1 MTPYTSA
8 PRIDVP
14 LDLAISSRVDGS
26 TEHVPTDVVIVGG
39 GLAGIAAAIAAARRG
54 CSVALVHNRTV
65 LGGNSSSEIR
75 VWVVGATAH
84 GEQLYARETGI
95 MGELWLEN
103 QFQNPDGNPYLW
115 DLVLREAI
123 AREPRIALFL
133 DTDVRE
139 VEADGPADRRVIRSV
154 TGWSTGSERVRRF
167 TAPQFVDASGDGIVG
182 ALAGA
187 EFRVGREGRDEF
199 GEEWAPEQPDAA
211 TLGSTLLFYVK
222 DAGHPVPFVRPS
234 IALDLSETTILR
246 RRVIST
252 SDNGCD
258 YWWIEWGGELDVVRD
273 NDLIR
278 DRLQGI
284 VYGIWDHIKN
294 SGAFDADTLT
304 LEWVG
309 SMPGKRE
316 YRRFVGEYT
325 MTQHDVI
332 GQTKFPDAVGFG
344 GWSID
349 LHPPGGVYADE
360 PASLHRYPDGVYSL
374 PLRSFFSRNV
384 ENRWM
389 AGRTMSATHIAFGST
404 RVMATCAVGG
414 EAAGLG
420 AAEAVRRNLTPRQ
433 LVRDHGDAVRR
444 ALIRADASIIGVE
457 ADDPDDLALTAQVS
471 ATSWAA
477 ELAVDPGSESVA
489 LDEAVAVVIPV
500 SPVLTGASVAL
511 RNDTAQPVEV
521 RLALHATSRPQNYLP
536 AALIAETVVR
546 VPSGESWMPWP
557 IEWMPEREANGILV
571 VGPADGVHLRLGDE
585 AVPGVVGLRRR
596 PGPPDGTDPATW
608 RAWKPLDHHRPPAVR
623 LDGATAAYAPGRVC
637 GGYARPWGGPHLWMS
652 GPLTDDAEPTV
663 TLEWKTGQ
671 TIAEIAIVFDDDVQ
685 EDLINLHHHRTASR
699 VLPSL
704 VRDYAVEV
712 RRAGEWIVVAEE
724 GDNRRRHRRHA
735 IAGAPVDGI
744 RIRVRRTNGAS
755 RARIVS
761 VRAYATPDPAGV

>member
-1 MTPYTSA
+1 MTPHTSA
-8 PRIDVP
+8 PGST
-14 LDLAISSRVDGS
+14 DLAVPAPVRGGI
-26 TEHVPTDVVIVGG
+26 EHIDAEVVIVGG
-39 GLAGIAAAIAAARRG
+39 GLTGIAAAIAAARRG

-65 LGGNSSSEIR
+65 LGGNSSSEVR

-139 VEADGPADRRVIRSV
+139 VEADGPAGRRVIRSA
-154 TGWSTGSERVRRF
+154 TGWSIGSERVRRY
-167 TAPQFVDASGDGIVG
+167 TGRQFIDASGDGIVG

-187 EFRVGREGRDEF
+187 EFRVGREGRDDY
-199 GEEWAPEQPDAA
+199 GEDWAPDEPDGA

-252 SDNGCD
+252 ADNGCD

-309 SMPGKRE
+309 SVPGKRE

-332 GQTKFPDAVGFG
+332 GQTPFPDAVGFG

-349 LHPPGGVYADE
+349 LHPPGGVYADA
-360 PASLHRYPDGVYSL
+360 PASLHRYPDGVYPL
-374 PLRSFFSRNV
+374 PMRSFISRDIGNL
-384 ENRWM
+384 WI

-420 AAEAVRRNLTPRQ
+420 AAEAVRQGIAPRA
-433 LVRDHGDAVRR
+433 LVAEKWDAVRR
-444 ALIRADASIIGVE
+444 ALVRADASVIGVE
-457 ADDPDDLALTAQVS
+457 ADDPDDVALAARVT
-471 ATSWAA
+471 ATSWCA
-477 ELAVDPGSESVA
+477 ELAVTPGVRSLA
-489 LDEAVAVVIPV
+489 LDEAIAVVIPLAPALRGV
-500 SPVLTGASVAL
+500 RIAL
-511 RNDTAQPVEV
+511 RNVTAAPIEV
-521 RLALHATSRPQNYLP
+521 PLALHATSKPQNYLP
-536 AALIAETVVR
+536 DALIAETTVT
-546 VPSGESWMPWP
+546 VPPGESWAPWTTG
-557 IEWMPEREANGILV
+557 WTPEHEANGILV
-571 VGPADGVHLRLGDE
+571 VGPARGVEVRLGDE
-585 AVPGVVGLRRR
+585 DMPGVVGLRHR
-596 PGPPDGTDPATW
+596 PDAPEGIDPELW
-608 RAWKPLDHHRPPAVR
+608 RPWKPLDHHRPPAVA
-623 LDGATAAYAPGRVC
+623 LTGPTDAYAPTRVR
-637 GGYARPWGGPHLWMS
+637 GGYTRPWGGPQLWMS
-652 GPLTDDAEPTV
+652 APLAEDAEPAV
-663 TLEWKTGQ
+663 ILEWDTPLSV
-671 TIAEIAIVFDDDVQ
+671 AEVAIVFDDDVQ
-685 EDLINLHHHRTASR
+685 EDLINLHHHRTEPR

-704 VRDYAVEV
+704 VRDYAVEI
-712 RRAGEWIVVAEE
+712 RRGGEWITVAEE
-724 GDNRRRHRRHA
+724 NDNRRRHRRHRIGGQSISGVR
-735 IAGAPVDGI
+735 IA
-744 RIRVRRTNGAS
+744 VRATNGAS

-761 VRAYATPDPAGV
+761 VRAFRTYSEGVA

>member
-1 MTPYTSA
+1 MGALHP
-8 PRIDVP
+8 V
-14 LDLAISSRVDGS
+14 
-26 TEHVPTDVVIVGG
+26 EHVEADVVVVGG
-39 GLAGIAAAIAAARRG
+39 GLTGIAAAIAAARRG

-65 LGGNSSSEIR
+65 LGGNSSSEVR

-123 AREPRIALFL
+123 AHEPRIALYL

-139 VEADGPADRRVIRSV
+139 VEADGPAEHPVIRSV
-154 TGWSTGSERVRRF
+154 TGWSTGSECVRRY
-167 TAPQFVDASGDGIVG
+167 TGRQFVDASGDGIVG

-187 EFRVGREGRDEF
+187 EFRVGREGREEY
-199 GEEWAPEQPDAA
+199 GEDWAPDEPDAA

-222 DAGHPVPFVRPS
+222 DVGRPVPFVRPS

-252 SDNGCD
+252 ADNGCD

-309 SMPGKRE
+309 SVPGKRE
-316 YRRFVGEYT
+316 YRRFVGGYT

-332 GQTKFPDAVGFG
+332 GQTAFPDAVGFG

-349 LHPPGGVYADE
+349 LHPPGGVYADA
-360 PASLHRYPDGVYSL
+360 PASLHRYPDGVYPL
-374 PLRSFFSRNV
+374 PMRSFFSRNV
-384 ENRWM
+384 ENLWI

-420 AAEAVRRNLTPRQ
+420 AAEAVRRDLVPRA
-433 LVRDHGDAVRR
+433 LVAEEWDAVRR
-444 ALIRADASIIGVE
+444 ALIRADASLIGVV
-457 ADDPDDLALTAQVS
+457 ADDPDDLALSARVT
-471 ATSWAA
+471 ATSSCT
-477 ELAVDPGSESVA
+477 ELAVSPGAESLA
-489 LDEAVAVVIPV
+489 LDHAVAVVLPV
-500 SPVLTGASVAL
+500 APALDGVRIAL
-511 RNDTAQPVEV
+511 RNVTADPVEV
-521 RLALHATSRPQNYLP
+521 PLALHATSKPQNYLP
-536 AALIAETVVR
+536 DVLIAETTVS
-546 VPSGESWMPWP
+546 VPSGESWASWP
-557 IEWMPEREANGILV
+557 VEWAPDHERNGILV
-571 VGPADGVHLRLGDE
+571 VGRAPGVEVRLGDE
-585 AVPGVVGLRRR
+585 DVPGVVGLRHR
-596 PGPPDGTDPATW
+596 PEAPAGIEPQLW
-608 RAWKPLDHHRPPAVR
+608 RPWKPLDHHRPPAVA
-623 LDGATAAYAPGRVC
+623 LIGATNAYAPARVR
-637 GGYARPWGGPHLWMS
+637 GGYTRPWDGPQLWMS
-652 GPLTDDAEPTV
+652 ARLAEDAQPAV
-663 TLEWKTGQ
+663 ILQWDVPQ
-671 TIAEIAIVFDDDVQ
+671 SVAEVAIVFDDDVQ
-685 EDLINLHHHRTASR
+685 EDLINLHHHRTEPR

-712 RRAGEWIVVAEE
+712 RRDADWITVAEE
-724 GDNRRRHRRHA
+724 EDNRRRHRRHMVGGQP
-735 IAGAPVDGI
+735 IDGLRIVI
-744 RIRVRRTNGAS
+744 RSTNGAS
-755 RARIVS
+755 RARVVS
-761 VRAYATPDPAGV
+761 VRAFRAESAGVI